1 MSQQP
6 TAPMLINVPPP
17 PSNPETPSDMPHSP
31 PLPSPSPFSSSS
43 NMSIYSG
50 TPTSTTTSLS
60 ALSTTAIKDG
70 HRGHAFHGL
79 GGPRHQHHSSTNSLE
94 AERADRISRL
104 AGLERVSTLRAP
116 NQNQG
121 NNANATQPAPA
132 PTAAQQAAA
141 AAAGLTPAFFD
152 SNGQPTAITKM
163 STVGTASATGSV
175 GARTTTEASQFADA
189 DMDADLT
196 EVDEDG
202 MSTDTNYRTM
212 DVDSISGPI
221 DPMDEDISS
230 RSVGGFEDR
239 MSDDGTAS
247 LVAFGEGANSTV
259 SGPIYHRRPL
269 PGTAGATGVWGL
281 ERSSS
286 GLSQEAMNRSREMR
300 DVGNDTPISA
310 TAAAETRQ
318 AKYVD
323 GVAVDGGGHV
333 GTSDDDVFVDTT
345 THGPVPVQPGQPR
358 TSALREGVGGPAT
371 REAAER
377 IIRERLDSGENA
389 RAPVLGNPSGKD
401 GDKLGKFYFE
411 EKK

>member
-1 MSQQP
+1 MSQQQ
-6 TAPMLINVPPP
+6 TAPTLINIPPP
-17 PSNPETPSDMPHSP
+17 PSNPDTPSDMP
-31 PLPSPSPFSSSS
+31 
-43 NMSIYSG
+43 G

-60 ALSTTAIKDG
+60 ALSTIAIKDG
-70 HRGHAFHGL
+70 HRGNAYGL
-79 GGPRHQHHSSTNSLE
+79 GGPRGHQHQSSTNSLE

-104 AGLERVSTLRAP
+104 AGLERVSTLRPP
-116 NQNQG
+116 NQQQHGGGPNPTQTTPTATAPQ
-121 NNANATQPAPA
+121 ANA
-132 PTAAQQAAA
+132 
-141 AAAGLTPAFFD
+141 LTPAYFD
-152 SNGQPTAITKM
+152 SNGQPTAMTKM

-175 GARTTTEASQFADA
+175 GARTTTEAGDRFGEEDE
-189 DMDADLT
+189 DEMDAELT
-196 EVDEDG
+196 EVDDDG
-202 MSTDTNYRTM
+202 DGISM
-212 DVDSISGPI
+212 DVDSTSGAI
-221 DPMDEDISS
+221 DEDMAS
-230 RSVGGFEDR
+230 RSVSGFEDR

-247 LVAFGEGANSTV
+247 LVGFGEGANSTV

-269 PGTAGATGVWGL
+269 PGAAGIWGL

-286 GLSQEAMNRSREMR
+286 GLSQEAVTATARAREIR
-300 DVGNDTPISA
+300 DVIASDTPVSA
-310 TAAAETRQ
+310 TTAAETRQ

-345 THGPVPVQPGQPR
+345 TRGPIPVQPGQPR

-377 IIRERLDSGENA
+377 IVRDRLDGGEGG
-389 RAPVLGNPSGKD
+389 RAPILGNSKD